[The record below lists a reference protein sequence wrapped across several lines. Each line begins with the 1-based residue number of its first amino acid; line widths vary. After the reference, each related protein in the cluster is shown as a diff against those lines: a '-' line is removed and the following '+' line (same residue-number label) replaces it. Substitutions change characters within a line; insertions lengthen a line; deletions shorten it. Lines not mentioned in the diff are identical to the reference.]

1 MAHQVDRIPMNGCSV
16 VADSDTRL
24 RTHGVSF
31 RLHTRP
37 HPPPRTAPPE
47 ACGTAN
53 RWSGVVRGTKVVVLP
68 RVAPLRFERA
78 RGAKLREGGIAA
90 FSTLIRF
97 QGFLRGGS
105 ENLSEPSWPKKN

>member
-1 MAHQVDRIPMNGCSV
+1 MVYLFAC
-16 VADSDTRL
+16 TRA
-24 RTHGVSF
+24 
-31 RLHTRP
+31 

-53 RWSGVVRGTKVVVLP
+53 RWSGVVRGTKVVGKSHARAPEVLP
-68 RVAPLRFERA
+68 RPAPLRFENA

-97 QGFLRGGS
+97 QTFLRGGS
-105 ENLSEPSWPKKN
+105 E